1 MQNDR
6 RCRLMRFGATGKGLC
21 LALRG
26 DGLHGGSDGGHGTM
40 QAQERRF
47 VGKQPKALYD
57 A

>member
-1 MQNDR
+1 
-6 RCRLMRFGATGKGLC
+6 MRFCATGKGLC